1 MTIDVQPVDI
11 EDIRK
16 RKGPRGESS
25 NSIKDRVMEARSR
38 QNKRFS
44 ELSIQVNAQMD
55 VRSIEKL
62 CPLDDASES
71 LLTQAVRRLGL
82 SMRAFHRMIK
92 VARTIADLQSSD
104 EIKQEHVAEALQ
116 YRQSVIADS

>member
-1 MTIDVQPVDI
+1 
-11 EDIRK
+11 
-16 RKGPRGESS
+16 
-25 NSIKDRVMEARSR
+25 MEARSR